1 MGMQTAVTSSNA
13 VAQVDE
19 VLQAAG
25 SKAADLT
32 PTISYKALYV
42 QTESVCCTS
51 VLWQLIDAN
60 RLLT

>member
-42 QTESVCCTS
+42 QTESVCCTF
-51 VLWQLIDAN
+51 VL
-60 RLLT
+60 